1 MTANPDPGRGAV
13 PPATRKSGGFARLLK
28 AGRHDVAGISHALR
42 HDPAIRQVSV
52 AVLFG
57 VGAAA
62 CLPVGTLEKLL
73 LVVTTLQVVLVEYLN
88 SSIEAVV
95 DRISTEQ
102 HPLAGH
108 AKDLAS
114 VAVGLAALVAGI
126 CWIVIAGPLLLGWLE
141 ARMAA

>member
-1 MTANPDPGRGAV
+1 MSGTKDPAPNDGL
-13 PPATRKSGGFARLLK
+13 PPTRKSGGFARLRK
-28 AGRHDVAGISHALR
+28 AARHDYAGISQALR

-52 AVLFG
+52 AVLVG
-57 VGAAA
+57 VGVAA
-62 CLPVGTLEKLL
+62 CLPVGTVEKLL

-95 DRISTEQ
+95 DRISTEH

-114 VAVGLAALVAGI
+114 VAVGLAVLIAGT
-126 CWIVIAGPLLLGWLE
+126 CWIVIAGPLLLGWLG
-141 ARMAA
+141 APAAG

>member
-1 MTANPDPGRGAV
+1 MSDSPVR
-13 PPATRKSGGFARLLK
+13 RKTSGFARLAK
-28 AGRHDVAGISHALR
+28 AARHDYAGISHALR
-42 HDPAIRQVSV
+42 HDPAIREVSFAVLVGV
-52 AVLFG
+52 AVAVF
-57 VGAAA
+57 
-62 CLPVGTLEKLL
+62 LPVGTIEKLL

-114 VAVGLAALVAGI
+114 VAVGLAVLVAGI
-126 CWIVIAGPLLLGWLE
+126 CWMVIAGPVLLAWL
-141 ARMAA
+141 RS

>member
-1 MTANPDPGRGAV
+1 MSGTTDPVEGAG
-13 PPATRKSGGFARLLK
+13 PPPTRKSGGFARLLK
-28 AGRHDVAGISHALR
+28 AGRHDYAGISHALR

-52 AVLFG
+52 AVLAG
-57 VGAAA
+57 VGVAAF
-62 CLPVGTLEKLL
+62 LPVGTIEKLL

-95 DRISTEQ
+95 DRISTED

-114 VAVGLAALVAGI
+114 VAVGLAVLVAGI
-126 CWIVIAGPLLLGWLE
+126 CWIVVAGPPLLAWLG
-141 ARMAA
+141 ARAAG

>member
-1 MTANPDPGRGAV
+1 MSGNVDPRPAAG
-13 PPATRKSGGFARLLK
+13 PPPTRKSGGFARLLK
-28 AGRHDVAGISHALR
+28 AGRHDYAGITHALR

-52 AVLFG
+52 AVLVG
-57 VGAAA
+57 VGVAA
-62 CLPVGTLEKLL
+62 CLPVGTVEKLL

-95 DRISTEQ
+95 DRISTEH

-114 VAVGLAALVAGI
+114 VAVGLAVLVAGI
-126 CWIVIAGPLLLGWLE
+126 CWTVIAGPLLLAWLA
-141 ARMAA
+141 ARAAA

>member
-1 MTANPDPGRGAV
+1 VSEA
-13 PPATRKSGGFARLLK
+13 PATRKSSGLARLLK
-28 AGRHDVAGISHALR
+28 AVRHDYAGISHAFR
-42 HDPAIRQVSV
+42 HDPAIREDSNAEFV
-52 AVLFG
+52 G
-57 VGAAA
+57 VGVAAF
-62 CLPVGTLEKLL
+62 LPVGKVEKLL

-114 VAVGLAALVAGI
+114 VAVGLAVLVAGI
-126 CWIVIAGPLLLGWLE
+126 CWIVIAGPLLLAWVTP
-141 ARMAA
+141 